1 MAESLRAARQSEA
14 NSNSSSNSSSTL
26 PHRPFDDLG
35 PPSDPLPFPR
45 PQLLRGRRDTVCVY
59 NPETD
64 EHEVVENVLFRDF
77 ARPDGPH
84 GAAEALTTRYAYWP
98 NPYKE
103 PIQT

>member
-1 MAESLRAARQSEA
+1 MEADPPAAPNA
-14 NSNSSSNSSSTL
+14 AATNNL
-26 PHRPFDDLG
+26 DGLG
-35 PPSDPLPFPR
+35 PPSDPIPFPR

-59 NPETD
+59 NADTD

-77 ARPDGPH
+77 TRSNIEAS
-84 GAAEALTTRYAYWP
+84 EALCRYAYWP

>member
-1 MAESLRAARQSEA
+1 MDPIEEAAARPPPA
-14 NSNSSSNSSSTL
+14 
-26 PHRPFDDLG
+26 PRPLDDLG

-45 PQLLRGRRDTVCVY
+45 PQLMRGRRDTVCVY
-59 NPETD
+59 NADTD

-77 ARPDGPH
+77 ARNPH
-84 GAAEALTTRYAYWP
+84 EGGAGTGGTSSAHNIHSNETTTRYAYWP